1 MMRANLGCGNQICP
15 GWINIDIVRTGPS
28 VVAHDLSTGIPL
40 PNASCEVVYHS
51 HVLEHL
57 KRPDAQFFMRE
68 CFRVL
73 KPGGILRVAVPDLEQ
88 VCRQYLL
95 TLDQALAKEARAA
108 YDYEWIML
116 ELFDQI
122 VRPQSGGSMRA
133 YLQQNPL
140 PNETFVYERI
150 GEVGR
155 QMVSSLRGSVGQVG
169 HSSGDLSLG
178 IAACLRKMGW
188 RMGAQLIQKLVFWA
202 SGRRFIEAYRLGRFR
217 MGGEVHQWMY
227 DRYSLAQLMMS
238 VGLKDP
244 RQESAL
250 TSRILGWTDVP
261 LDVLPDRTVRKPD
274 SLFMEALRAK

>member
-1 MMRANLGCGNQICP
+1 MRANLGCGSQICP
-15 GWINIDIVRTGPS
+15 DWINIDLVRTGPG

-40 PNASCEVVYHS
+40 PDASCEVVYHS

-57 KRPDAQFFMRE
+57 RRSDAQFFMRE

-88 VCRQYLL
+88 ICRQYLL
-95 TLDQALAKEARAA
+95 ALDRALAKGAHAA
-108 YDYEWIML
+108 CDYEWIML
-116 ELFDQI
+116 ELFDQT
-122 VRPQSGGSMRA
+122 VRPQSGGDMRA

-140 PNETFVYERI
+140 PNEAFVYERI

-155 QMVSSLRGSVGQVG
+155 EMVSSLRASVGQVG
-169 HSSGDLSLG
+169 HSSENLSLG
-178 IAACLRKMGW
+178 IGAFLRKMG
-188 RMGAQLIQKLVFWA
+188 RHMGVQLAQKLVFWA
-202 SGRRFIEAYRLGRFR
+202 TGRRFIEACRLGRFR

-227 DRYSLAQLMMS
+227 DRYSIEQLMIS

-250 TSRILGWTDVP
+250 TSRISGWTDVP

-274 SLFMEALRAK
+274 SLFMEGLRPK

>member
-1 MMRANLGCGNQICP
+1 MRANLGCGSQICP
-15 GWINIDIVRTGPS
+15 GWINIDIISTGPS

-57 KRPDAQFFMRE
+57 KRSDAQFFMRE

-95 TLDQALAKEARAA
+95 TLDQALGKETYAA

-122 VRPQSGGSMRA
+122 VRPQSGGSMHA

-140 PNETFVYERI
+140 PNEVFVYERI

-155 QMVSSLRGSVGQVG
+155 QMVSSLRASVGQVAY
-169 HSSGDLSLG
+169 SSGNLSLG
-178 IAACLRKMGW
+178 IGAFLRKMGW
-188 RMGAQLIQKLVFWA
+188 RMGVQLVQKLVFWA
-202 SGRRFIEAYRLGRFR
+202 AGRRFIEAYRLGRFR
-217 MGGEVHQWMY
+217 LGGEVHQWMY

-238 VGLKDP
+238 VGLNDP

-250 TSRILGWTDVP
+250 TSRIPGWTDVP

-274 SLFMEALRAK
+274 SLFMEGLRSK

>member
-1 MMRANLGCGNQICP
+1 MRANLGCGSQICP
-15 GWINIDIVRTGPS
+15 DWINIDLVCTGPG

-40 PNASCEVVYHS
+40 PDASCEVVYHS

-57 KRPDAQFFMRE
+57 RRSDAQFFMRE

-88 VCRQYLL
+88 ICRQYLL
-95 TLDQALAKEARAA
+95 ALDRVLAKGAHAA
-108 YDYEWIML
+108 CDYEWIML
-116 ELFDQI
+116 ELFDQT
-122 VRPQSGGSMRA
+122 VRPQSGGDMRA

-140 PNETFVYERI
+140 PNEAFVYERI

-155 QMVSSLRGSVGQVG
+155 EMVSSLRASVGQVG
-169 HSSGDLSLG
+169 HSSENLSLG
-178 IAACLRKMGW
+178 IGAFLRKMG
-188 RMGAQLIQKLVFWA
+188 RHMGVQLAQKLVFWA
-202 SGRRFIEAYRLGRFR
+202 TGRRFIEACRLGRFR

-227 DRYSLAQLMMS
+227 DRYSIEQLMIS

-250 TSRILGWTDVP
+250 TSRISGWTDVP

-274 SLFMEALRAK
+274 SLFMEGLRPK